1 MAWVQDA
8 SQKCKEDLPCIMI
21 FWRLD
26 AFSAGFDFDT
36 AVLSLNYLVREILD
50 CRKCLRKLPRIDHA
64 REKI

>member
-36 AVLSLNYLVREILD
+36 AVP
-50 CRKCLRKLPRIDHA
+50 KL
-64 REKI
+64 KLFSS